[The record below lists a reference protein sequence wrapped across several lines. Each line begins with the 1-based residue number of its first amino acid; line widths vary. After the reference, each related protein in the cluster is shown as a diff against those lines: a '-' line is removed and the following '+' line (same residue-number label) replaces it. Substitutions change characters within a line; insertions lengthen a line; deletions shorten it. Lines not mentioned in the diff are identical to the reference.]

1 MGAALLIGLLPAQS
15 FALPPDPAT
24 IETGRETL
32 EATDPLEL
40 ETLPEKKPLEGETF
54 EKDLESLKVDLP
66 ANLEQAPAGTAT
78 PPPAETGSITFGSAT
93 SPASFTTTTATRTA
107 TTAGD
112 LTQVPNLPVKLGQA
126 AGQPMPSGTWQ
137 ATVVDRAGEI
147 SKGVEGL
154 TKIGALVTVQAP
166 STGSVPISVGL
177 DYGTFQNVYGAD
189 WASRLRLVQFPE
201 CYLTTPLEEAC
212 QAFQELETV
221 NDTTTHSITA
231 TVDTAADGTVTPA
244 TAIGAATTSGSGVM
258 QASYTTAST
267 ATPVAAGDK
276 AVIGAVDSGSGPGGS
291 FKATPLASSGKW
303 TAGGSSGAFTWNY
316 PLAIPPAPAGPAP
329 NISFSYNSQTV
340 DGKTAVSSP
349 QASWIGEGWDYD
361 PGHIE
366 RRYRTCKDDTKTLT
380 AGTPNNTAKANK
392 TSDLCW
398 VSPNA
403 VMSLGGSTTELVRDV
418 PAGTNPETAT
428 EAYRPAKDDGTRIER
443 RTGATNGDNNGEYW
457 VVTTTD
463 GTKYY
468 FGQNQVGGGHAD
480 TNSVSTV
487 PVFGNHPGEPC
498 YATTFADSRCGPDPD
513 DSARDKQQAWRW
525 GLDKVEDVHGN
536 VMIVNW
542 AQEANHYAVRDKR
555 NSPEQYDRAA
565 YPKTIEYGMR
575 STSLTNPP
583 ALVEFTAAQRCLKTG
598 TACDPANFA
607 KTDDPGAYRPWWDTP
622 GSLNCKSTSKLCPG
636 FPSFW
641 TQMRLASVTTKAVRA
656 GQTGLGKVDTYTLNQ
671 SFPEDWYDTAPSLW
685 LNSLTRR
692 GYAPGDTTGTLQSK
706 DGVSFAHYTVGT
718 RSPLAERLTDKQLP
732 NLVPTGPGDKRPA
745 FTRPR
750 IGVVA
755 TEAGADIEVEY
766 KGGCDAEPASDL
778 GKANGTCFP
787 VRWSPDGEEK
797 TPAKAWFNK
806 YVVHSVTEKDKVAT
820 LFTKPITTWYSYGGA
835 AWAKSEDEFLR
846 PALRTYSDWR
856 GYARVAVTK
865 ASSTTGA
872 IQRQSASVTRYFQG
886 KGGAVKDSSGTVTL
900 IADDAPQYAGMTAE
914 EFTFRNADDARA
926 YIYAGETPKALK
938 RTLTFPEST
947 QTASRAREAEDGT
960 DLDRLRAF
968 RTLVKRTDVIQAN
981 GSSWR
986 GVRTQTLSRDSY
998 GLPSM
1003 VESAVVT
1010 PNGTG
1015 ETLTEITCTNT
1026 AFVHNTGVGLIGLL
1040 KHKRTTAT
1048 TCADYANA
1056 DPATE
1061 IKSSIHYSFD
1071 GGNYGDTPTKGLVTG
1086 VHELNAAGTAHAITT
1101 TNTYDPLGRIR
1112 TVTKPLTG
1120 KTETQY
1126 TPGDTGGAVTT
1137 VKTINTLGHATT
1149 TTYDP
1154 GRALPL
1160 TVTDPNGRITR
1171 TQYDALGR
1179 VTGGW
1184 SPSRSAGTQTPNVK
1198 ISYQPASATPTE
1210 TRPAATTVETIK
1222 DDGTYTKQIALYD
1235 GLLRQ
1240 VQTQAEAHGPG
1251 RIVSDTKYDDHGLV
1265 REQTSAYLAKGQPI
1279 PELFKVTSPTLI
1291 PSRTLTLYDGLE
1303 RPVSQ
1308 ETLRVT
1314 KLTYITATTYG
1325 DTSVTVN
1332 PGGSTDPMTTTYT
1345 DALGRVVKINH
1356 HTGSGKVRS
1365 TTYGYDKRG
1374 NRDIVKDPAGNAWTY
1389 AFDARGRQTVA
1400 TDPDT
1405 GTTQTT
1411 YDDADRPTIVT
1422 DAQGKSTFTV
1432 YDALSR
1438 VTSLHEDSLL
1448 TEPVK
1453 KYTYDRTGLLGLPY
1467 ETIRHTTTGD
1477 YVNRVTGYDTEYRPT
1492 GRETVIPSNAMTTG
1506 LSGTYAYAYTYT
1518 PTGKPL
1524 ATTLPAKGGLAAEKV
1539 ITRYDEDGLPE
1550 STSGI
1555 NWYTSDTTYSPYGQ
1569 VLRSVSSAQPYRV
1582 WTTNFI
1588 DDHSGRLI
1596 RTVTD
1601 REKAGPHRVSDT
1613 GYSYDDSGSITSV
1626 ARQDAVTA
1634 TTTVWDNQCF
1644 TYDVMGQ
1651 LINAWTSKL
1660 IPNGSGTGCK
1670 ATNGTAWGH
1679 RTDAASSTGP
1689 IADASAAAVDTPSG
1703 LANTAPDATTLS
1715 TDTNSYHQA
1724 FTYNWIGNRAT
1735 AMDRTPAGTT
1745 TYTSTY
1751 NTTQPHTLASVA
1763 STPTGKE
1770 TSYTYNPT
1778 GTTKTRNLPGTTP
1791 DQTLQWTA
1799 EHKLASNTV
1808 GTTKTTYVY
1817 DADGNRIL
1825 EHTPNTGSTLYL
1837 GETELTTDTVGLIT
1851 RASRAYSHPGAP
1863 TVVRTTTN
1871 QSATGH
1877 TLNVLLTDHL
1887 GTAHTTVEAG
1897 GTQPVT
1903 RRAFKPYGEPRGPK
1917 PANWPNK
1924 RTYLGV
1930 GVDDT
1935 LSGLTHIGAREY
1947 DPTTGRF
1954 LSADPLIDITD
1965 PLQMNGYTY
1974 ANGSPITKSDP
1985 TGLAP
1990 DDCGTHGVS
1999 CSPNSDGSWNSRA
2012 TSDYGKHHGKTVSE
2026 LRENGDA
2033 DLALS
2038 EESAAA
2044 GDLVAGIASKYLA
2057 GPKLNNWMAA
2067 YQADLA
2073 RTLRKHG
2080 RITSTDKIAT
2090 ANNLCIGSGSLD
2102 CPEGMKDD
2110 LFYGAGFQNDAQAGL
2125 YEDGGRL
2132 TGAAISRA
2140 FTKRLKELT
2149 PCNSFL
2155 PGSMVLMADGSA
2167 KPIESVKMGDKVL
2180 AGDPGTGDLQAETV
2194 TAEIKG
2200 KGVKQLV
2207 EIEVEVNGEGASVTT
2222 TDGHPFWVP
2231 EAGEWL
2237 EAGDLKPGQWLRT
2250 SSGAYVQIS
2259 KIKRWTSPSATVYN
2273 LSVSNLHTYYVLAG
2287 ETPVLV
2293 HNSNGWCGP
2302 GLRTASE
2309 AGISPNDAKRIQNA
2323 ADKAGQPIIVVGSRA
2338 NGTANPTS
2346 DWDYILS
2353 GPSRTRHSVKNS
2365 LPRGTG
2371 DGEGS
2376 GRGRDFWQSY
2386 NPNRPDYAELDRNRP
2401 YVVFEPR
2408 SR

>member
-1 MGAALLIGLLPAQS
+1 MLGAALLIGLLPAQS
-15 FALPPDPAT
+15 FALPPDPTT
-24 IETGRETL
+24 IETGRESLETTEPLDL
-32 EATDPLEL
+32 EA
-40 ETLPEKKPLEGETF
+40 LPEKKPLDGETF
-54 EKDLESLKVDLP
+54 EKDLETLKVDVP

-93 SPASFTTTTATRTA
+93 SPASFSTSTTQTA
-107 TTAGD
+107 TTTSDD

-126 AGQPMPSGTWQ
+126 AGQPMPTGTWQ

-147 SKGVEGL
+147 SKGVEGV
-154 TKIGALVTVQAP
+154 TKVGALVTVQAP

-212 QAFQELETV
+212 QAYEELETA

-231 TVDTAADGTVTPA
+231 TVDTAADGTTAPA
-244 TAIGAATTSGSGVM
+244 SATSTTTSGTGIM
-258 QASYTTAST
+258 QASYTTASA

-316 PLAIPPAPAGPAP
+316 PLAVPPAPAGPAP

-428 EAYRPAKDDGTRIER
+428 EAYRSAKDDGTRIER

-468 FGQNQVGGGHAD
+468 FGQNQVGGGHTD

-498 YATTFADSRCGPDPD
+498 YTTTFADSRCGTG
-513 DSARDKQQAWRW
+513 KQQAWRW
-525 GLDKVEDVHGN
+525 GLDKVEDIHGN

-542 AQEANHYAVRDKR
+542 SQEANYYAVRDKR
-555 NSPEQYDRAA
+555 NTPEAYDRAA

-575 STSLTNPP
+575 AAALTNPP
-583 ALVEFTAAQRCLKTG
+583 ALVEFTTAQRCLKTG

-641 TQMRLASVTTKAVRA
+641 TQLRLASVTTKAVRA

-706 DGVSFAHYTVGT
+706 DGVSFAHYTVGP
-718 RSPLAERLTDKQLP
+718 RSPLSARLRDKQLP

-755 TEAGADIEVEY
+755 TEAGADIEVQY
-766 KGGCDAEPASDL
+766 KGGCGTEPATDL
-778 GKANGTCFP
+778 GKNNGTCFP

-806 YVVHSVTEKDKVAT
+806 YVVHSVTETDKVAS
-820 LFTKPITTWYSYGGA
+820 LFTQPITTRYSYGGA

-856 GYARVAVTK
+856 GYARVAVSK
-865 ASSTTGA
+865 GSSTTGN
-872 IQRQSASVTRYFQG
+872 IQRKSTSVTRYFQG
-886 KGGAVKDSSGTVTL
+886 AGGAIKDSTGTVTL
-900 IADDAPQYAGMTAE
+900 LADDAPQYAGMTAE
-914 EFTFRNADDARA
+914 DLTFRNADDASA
-926 YIYAGETPKALK
+926 YLAAPEGTPFKALK

-968 RTLVKRTDVIQAN
+968 RTLVKRTDEIQAN

-986 GVRTQTLSRDSY
+986 GVRSQTLSRDSY

-1026 AFVHNTGVGLIGLL
+1026 AFVHNTDAWLIGLL

-1048 TCADYANA
+1048 ACADYANA
-1056 DPATE
+1056 DPASE
-1061 IKSSIHYSFD
+1061 IKSSTHYSFD
-1071 GGNYGDTPTKGLVTG
+1071 GGNYGDAPTKGLVTG
-1086 VHELNAAGTAHAITT
+1086 VHDLNAAGTAHTITT
-1101 TNTYDPLGRIR
+1101 TSTYDPLGRIR

-1126 TPGDTGGAVTT
+1126 TPGDTGGAVTAI
-1137 VKTINTLGHATT
+1137 KTINTLGHAAT

-1160 TVTDPNGRITR
+1160 TVTDPNGRVTR

-1179 VTGGW
+1179 VTSGW
-1184 SPSRSAGTQTPNVK
+1184 SPSRSAGSQASNVK
-1198 ISYQPASATPTE
+1198 ISYQQASATPTE

-1222 DDGTYTKQIALYD
+1222 DDGTYAKQVTIYD

-1240 VQTQAEAHGPG
+1240 VQTQSEAHGPG

-1265 REQTSAYLAKGQPI
+1265 REQTSAYLAQGQPI
-1279 PELFKVTSPTLI
+1279 PELFKVKSPTLI
-1291 PSRTLTLYDGLE
+1291 PSRTLTFYDGLE

-1356 HTGSGKVRS
+1356 HTGSGKFRS

-1400 TDPDT
+1400 SDPDT

-1411 YDDADRPTIVT
+1411 YDDADRPTLVT

-1432 YDALSR
+1432 YDALGR
-1438 VTSLHEDSLL
+1438 VTSMHEDSLL
-1448 TEPVK
+1448 TDPVK

-1467 ETIRHTTTGD
+1467 ESIRHTTTGD

-1506 LSGTYAYAYTYT
+1506 LSGTYAYTYTYT

-1555 NWYTSDTTYSPYGQ
+1555 NWYTSDATYSPYGHL
-1569 VLRSVSSAQPYRV
+1569 LRSVSSAQPYRV

-1588 DDHSGRLI
+1588 DDHSGRLT

-1601 REKAGPHRVSDT
+1601 RERAGPHRVSDT

-1634 TTTVWDNQCF
+1634 TSTVWDNQCF
-1644 TYDVMGQ
+1644 TYDVLGE
-1651 LINAWTSKL
+1651 LVNAWTSKL

-1670 ATNGTAWGH
+1670 AANGTAWGN
-1679 RTDAASSTGP
+1679 RADAASSTGP
-1689 IADASAAAVDTPSG
+1689 IADASAAATDAPAG

-1724 FTYNWIGNRAT
+1724 FTYDWIGNRVT

-1778 GTTKTRNLPGTTP
+1778 GTTKTRNLPGTTQ

-1825 EHTPNTGSTLYL
+1825 EHTPSTGSTLYL

-1851 RASRAYSHPGAP
+1851 RASRAYTQPGTP

-1930 GVDDT
+1930 GIDDT
-1935 LSGLTHIGAREY
+1935 ISGLTHIGAREY
-1947 DPTTGRF
+1947 DHNTGRF

-2012 TSDYGKHHGKTVSE
+2012 TSDYGKHHTKKTVSE

-2033 DLALS
+2033 DLAWN

-2044 GDLVAGIASKYLA
+2044 DGLVTGIASKYLS
-2057 GPKLNNWMAA
+2057 GPSLNNWMSA
-2067 YQADLA
+2067 YQAELA
-2073 RTLRKHG
+2073 RILRKHG
-2080 RITSTDKIAT
+2080 EISSTNRIAT
-2090 ANNLCIGSGSLD
+2090 ATNLCVGRGALD
-2102 CPEGMKDD
+2102 CPEGMKND
-2110 LFYGAGFQNDAQAGL
+2110 LFYGAQFQSDAAAGL
-2125 YEDGGRL
+2125 FEDGGRL
-2132 TGAAISRA
+2132 TGAAMSRA
-2140 FTKRLKELT
+2140 YTKRLKELT

-2155 PGSMVLMADGSA
+2155 PGSMVLMADGST

-2180 AGDPGTGDLQAETV
+2180 AGDPGTGESRTETV

-2200 KGVKQLV
+2200 NGVKQLV
-2207 EIEVEVNGEGASVTT
+2207 KIEVEVNGEEASVTA

-2231 EAGEWL
+2231 EAGGWL

-2250 SSGAYVQIS
+2250 SSGTYAQIS
-2259 KIKRWTSPSATVYN
+2259 KIKRWTNPSVTVYN

-2287 ETPVLV
+2287 QTPVLV
-2293 HNSNGWCGP
+2293 HNANCGP
-2302 GLRTASE
+2302 HLKDLQKDYPRRTVGILDVGTDQLPMISGPGGQSGLLKNLPGRTKANGEHVETHAAAFLRMNPGVRKAVLYIDYPTGTCGTCRSTLPDMLPE
-2309 AGISPNDAKRIQNA
+2309 GVQLWVISPR
-2323 ADKAGQPIIVVGSRA
+2323 
-2338 NGTANPTS
+2338 
-2346 DWDYILS
+2346 
-2353 GPSRTRHSVKNS
+2353 RTEKFTG
-2365 LPRGTG
+2365 LP
-2371 DGEGS
+2371 D
-2376 GRGRDFWQSY
+2376 
-2386 NPNRPDYAELDRNRP
+2386 
-2401 YVVFEPR
+2401 
-2408 SR
+2408 

>member
-1 MGAALLIGLLPAQS
+1 
-15 FALPPDPAT
+15 
-24 IETGRETL
+24 
-32 EATDPLEL
+32 
-40 ETLPEKKPLEGETF
+40 
-54 EKDLESLKVDLP
+54 
-66 ANLEQAPAGTAT
+66 
-78 PPPAETGSITFGSAT
+78 
-93 SPASFTTTTATRTA
+93 
-107 TTAGD
+107 
-112 LTQVPNLPVKLGQA
+112 
-126 AGQPMPSGTWQ
+126 MPTGTWQ
-137 ATVVDRAGEI
+137 ATVVDRANEI
-147 SKGVEGL
+147 SKGVEGV
-154 TKIGALVTVQAP
+154 TKVGALVTVQAP
-166 STGSVPISVGL
+166 ATGSVPISVGL

-212 QAFQELETV
+212 QAYEELETA

-231 TVDTAADGTVTPA
+231 TVDTAADGTTAPA
-244 TAIGAATTSGSGVM
+244 SATSTTTSGTGIM
-258 QASYTTAST
+258 QASYTAA

-361 PGHIE
+361 PGHIQ

-418 PAGTNPETAT
+418 PAGGNPETET
-428 EAYRPAKDDGTRIER
+428 ETYRPAKDDGTRVER
-443 RTGATNGDNNGEYW
+443 RTGAVNGDNNGEYW

-498 YATTFADSRCGPDPD
+498 YTSTFADSRCG
-513 DSARDKQQAWRW
+513 AGKQQAWRW
-525 GLDKVEDVHGN
+525 GIDKVEDIHGN

-542 AQEANHYAVRDKR
+542 SQEANHYAVRDKR
-555 NSPEQYDRAA
+555 NSPEQYDRFA

-575 STSLTNPP
+575 AAALTNPP
-583 ALVEFTAAQRCLKTG
+583 AVVEFATAQRCLKTG
-598 TACDPANFA
+598 TVCDAANFA

-641 TQMRLASVTTKAVRA
+641 TQLRLASVTTKAVRA
-656 GQTGLGKVDTYTLNQ
+656 GQSGLGKVDTYTLNQ

-706 DGVSFAHYTVGT
+706 DGVSFAHYTVGP
-718 RSPLAERLTDKQLP
+718 RSPLYTRLKDKQLP

-750 IGVVA
+750 IGLVA
-755 TEAGADIEVEY
+755 TEAGADIEIQY
-766 KGGCDAEPASDL
+766 KGGCSTEPASDL

-797 TPAKAWFNK
+797 TPTKAWFNK
-806 YVVHSVTEKDKVAT
+806 YLVHSVTETDKVAT
-820 LFTKPITTWYSYGGA
+820 LFTKPITTRYSYGGA

-856 GYARVAVTK
+856 GYRRVAVTK
-865 ASSTTGA
+865 GSSTTGK
-872 IQRQSASVTRYFQG
+872 IQRKSASVTRYFQG
-886 KGGAVKDSSGTVTL
+886 TGGEVKDATGTVTL
-900 IADDAPQYAGMTAE
+900 LADDAPQYAGIIAE
-914 EFTFRNADDARA
+914 DLTFRNADDASA
-926 YIYAGETPKALK
+926 YLAAPEGTSFKALN

-968 RTLVKRTDVIQAN
+968 RTLVKRTDNIQAN

-986 GVRTQTLSRDSY
+986 GVRSQTLSRDSY

-1015 ETLTEITCTNT
+1015 ETLTEVTCTNT
-1026 AFVHNTGVGLIGLL
+1026 AFVHNTDAWLIGLL

-1056 DPATE
+1056 DPASE
-1061 IKSSIHYSFD
+1061 IKSSTHYSFD
-1071 GGNYGDTPTKGLVTG
+1071 GGNYGDAPTKGLVTG
-1086 VHELNAAGTAHAITT
+1086 VHDLNAAGTAHAITT

-1154 GRALPL
+1154 GRALAL

-1179 VTGGW
+1179 LTGGW
-1184 SPSRSAGTQTPNVK
+1184 SPSRSTGTQAPNVK
-1198 ISYQPASATPTE
+1198 IAYQQASATPTE

-1222 DDGTYTKQIALYD
+1222 DDGTYAKQVTIYD

-1240 VQTQAEAHGPG
+1240 VQTQSEAHGPG
-1251 RIVSDTKYDDHGLV
+1251 RVVSDTKYDDHGLV
-1265 REQTSAYLAKGQPI
+1265 REQTSAYLAQGQPI
-1279 PELFKVTSPTLI
+1279 PKLFKVKSPTLV
-1291 PSRTLTLYDGLE
+1291 PSRTLTFYDGLE

-1356 HTGSGKVRS
+1356 HTGSGKYRS

-1374 NRDIVKDPAGNAWTY
+1374 NRDLVKDPAGNAWTY

-1400 TDPDT
+1400 SDPDT
-1405 GTTQTT
+1405 GTTKTT

-1432 YDALSR
+1432 YDALGR
-1438 VTSLHEDSLL
+1438 VTSVHEDSLL
-1448 TEPVK
+1448 TDPVK

-1467 ETIRHTTTGD
+1467 ESIRHTTTGD

-1492 GRETVIPSNAMTTG
+1492 GRQTVVPSNAMTTG
-1506 LSGTYAYAYTYT
+1506 LSGTYAYSYTYT

-1555 NWYTSDTTYSPYGQ
+1555 NWYTSDATYSPYGQ

-1588 DDHSGRLI
+1588 DDHSGRLT

-1601 REKAGPHRVSDT
+1601 RERAGPHRVSDT

-1634 TTTVWDNQCF
+1634 TSTVWDNQCF
-1644 TYDVMGQ
+1644 TYDVLGE
-1651 LINAWTSKL
+1651 LVNAWTSKL
-1660 IPNGSGTGCK
+1660 TPNGSGTGCK
-1670 ATNGTAWGH
+1670 AANGTTWGN

-1689 IADASAAAVDTPSG
+1689 IADASAATSDAPAG

-1724 FTYNWIGNRAT
+1724 FTYDWIGNRVTAT
-1735 AMDRTPAGTT
+1735 DRTPAGTT

-1763 STPTGKE
+1763 STPAGKE

-1778 GTTKTRNLPGTTP
+1778 GTTKTRNLPGTAQ

-1851 RASRAYSHPGAP
+1851 RASRAYAQAGAP

-1930 GVDDT
+1930 GIDDT
-1935 LSGLTHIGAREY
+1935 ISGLTHIGAREY
-1947 DPTTGRF
+1947 DHNTGRF

-1974 ANGSPITKSDP
+1974 ANNSPISFSDP
-1985 TGLAP
+1985 SGLFLDGIGDAIGDAFTGAWHATVDYSSEIREGWNILTGDGEEAREIRASRKQAQENKGNLLNGHQLLRNMGGQPAP
-1990 DDCGTHGVS
+1990 DSSFYKISYWVTKLFMPILPGANAAISAATKGVGAGKAVS
-1999 CSPNSDGSWNSRA
+1999 KVLPRA
-2012 TSDYGKHHGKTVSE
+2012 AS
-2026 LRENGDA
+2026 NA
-2033 DLALS
+2033 P
-2038 EESAAA
+2038 AA
-2044 GDLVAGIASKYLA
+2044 GDEVGEVA
-2057 GPKLNNWMAA
+2057 
-2067 YQADLA
+2067 A
-2073 RTLRKHG
+2073 RVLP
-2080 RITSTDKIAT
+2080 
-2090 ANNLCIGSGSLD
+2090 D
-2102 CPEGMKDD
+2102 CPH
-2110 LFYGAGFQNDAQAGL
+2110 
-2125 YEDGGRL
+2125 
-2132 TGAAISRA
+2132 
-2140 FTKRLKELT
+2140 
-2149 PCNSFL
+2149 SFL
-2155 PGSMVLMADGSA
+2155 PGTEVLMADGTR
-2167 KPIESVKMGDKVL
+2167 KRIED
-2180 AGDPGTGDLQAETV
+2180 
-2194 TAEIKG
+2194 
-2200 KGVKQLV
+2200 V
-2207 EIEVEVNGEGASVTT
+2207 EIGDFVLT
-2222 TDGHPFWVP
+2222 TDIKSGKNVPRRVTETIQTETDKEFTELTIATSADEATLTATSTHPFWVP
-2231 EAGEWL
+2231 ELDSWI
-2237 EAGDLKPGQWLRT
+2237 EAGDLANGQFLRT
-2250 SSGAYVQIS
+2250 SAGTHVQITAV
-2259 KIKRWTSPSATVYN
+2259 KHYTKGQRTHDLTIDD
-2273 LSVSNLHTYYVLAG
+2273 LHAYYVLAG
-2287 ETPVLV
+2287 ATPVLV
-2293 HNSNGWCGP
+2293 HNCNTSYQLSLDTRAAVGSGNAQAYQIAHTGATEYRAVGGGERVWADGFDRNTGELLDAKFIEKPGRSPFIPGSGIPDFIRSKITAKMDDEFSRYAAVINDPSNP
-2302 GLRTASE
+2302 LTGLRVITNHSGAVPYFQGLMQQH
-2309 AGISPNDAKRIQNA
+2309 GIPGS
-2323 ADKAGQPIIVVGSRA
+2323 VVVR
-2338 NGTANPTS
+2338 
-2346 DWDYILS
+2346 
-2353 GPSRTRHSVKNS
+2353 
-2365 LPRGTG
+2365 
-2371 DGEGS
+2371 
-2376 GRGRDFWQSY
+2376 
-2386 NPNRPDYAELDRNRP
+2386 
-2401 YVVFEPR
+2401 
-2408 SR
+2408 

>member
-1 MGAALLIGLLPAQS
+1 
-15 FALPPDPAT
+15 
-24 IETGRETL
+24 
-32 EATDPLEL
+32 
-40 ETLPEKKPLEGETF
+40 
-54 EKDLESLKVDLP
+54 
-66 ANLEQAPAGTAT
+66 
-78 PPPAETGSITFGSAT
+78 
-93 SPASFTTTTATRTA
+93 
-107 TTAGD
+107 
-112 LTQVPNLPVKLGQA
+112 
-126 AGQPMPSGTWQ
+126 MPTGTWQ
-137 ATVVDRAGEI
+137 ATVVDRANEI
-147 SKGVEGL
+147 SKGVEGV
-154 TKIGALVTVQAP
+154 TKVGALVTVQAP
-166 STGSVPISVGL
+166 ATGSVPISVGL
-177 DYGTFQNVYGAD
+177 DYATFQNVYGAD

-212 QAFQELETV
+212 QAYEELETA

-231 TVDTAADGTVTPA
+231 TVDTAADGTTAPA
-244 TAIGAATTSGSGVM
+244 SATSTTTSGTGIM
-258 QASYTTAST
+258 QASYTASA

-329 NISFSYNSQTV
+329 NVSFSYNSQTV

-418 PAGTNPETAT
+418 PAGGNPETAT
-428 EAYRPAKDDGTRIER
+428 ETYRPAKDDGTRIER
-443 RTGATNGDNNGEYW
+443 RTGAVNGDNNGEYW

-468 FGQNQVGGGHAD
+468 FGQNQVGGGHTD

-513 DSARDKQQAWRW
+513 DSERDKQQAWRW
-525 GLDKVEDVHGN
+525 GLDKVEDIHGN

-542 AQEANHYAVRDKR
+542 SQEANYYAVRDKR
-555 NSPEQYDRAA
+555 NTPEQYDRSA

-575 STSLTNPP
+575 AAAVTNPP
-583 ALVEFTAAQRCLKTG
+583 AVVEFTTAQRCLKTG
-598 TACDPANFA
+598 TACDAANFT

-641 TQMRLASVTTKAVRA
+641 TQLRLASVTTKAVRA
-656 GQTGLGKVDTYTLNQ
+656 GQSGLGKVDTYTLNQ

-706 DGVSFAHYTVGT
+706 DGVSFAHYTAGP
-718 RSPLAERLTDKQLP
+718 RSPLFTRLRDKQLP

-755 TEAGADIEVEY
+755 TEAGADIEVQY
-766 KGGCDAEPASDL
+766 KGGCTTEPATDL

-806 YVVHSVTEKDKVAT
+806 YVVHSVTETDKVAT
-820 LFTKPITTWYSYGGA
+820 LFTKPITTRYSYGGA

-865 ASSTTGA
+865 GSSTTGN
-872 IQRQSASVTRYFQG
+872 IQRKSTAVTRYFQG
-886 KGGAVKDSSGTVTL
+886 TGAEVKDATGTVTL
-900 IADDAPQYAGMTAE
+900 LADDAPQYAGMTAE
-914 EFTFRNADDARA
+914 DLTFRNADDASA
-926 YIYAGETPKALK
+926 YLAAPEGTPFKALK

-968 RTLVKRTDVIQAN
+968 RTLVKRTDTIHAN
-981 GSSWR
+981 GTSWR
-986 GVRTQTLSRDSY
+986 GVRSQTLSRDSY

-1026 AFVHNTGVGLIGLL
+1026 AFVHNTNAWLIGLL

-1056 DPATE
+1056 DPASE
-1061 IKSSIHYSFD
+1061 IKSSTHYSFD
-1071 GGNYGDTPTKGLVTG
+1071 GGNYGDAPTKGLVTG

-1126 TPGDTGGAVTT
+1126 TPGDTGGAVTAI
-1137 VKTINTLGHATT
+1137 KTINTLGHATT

-1160 TVTDPNGRITR
+1160 TVTDPNGRTTR

-1179 VTGGW
+1179 LTSGW
-1184 SPSRSAGTQTPNVK
+1184 SPSRSTGTQAANVK
-1198 ISYQPASATPTE
+1198 IAYQQASATPTE

-1222 DDGTYTKQIALYD
+1222 DDGTYAKQVTIYD

-1240 VQTQAEAHGPG
+1240 VQTQSEAHGPG

-1265 REQTSAYLAKGQPI
+1265 REQTSAYLAQGQPI
-1279 PELFKVTSPTLI
+1279 PELFKVKSPTLI
-1291 PSRTLTLYDGLE
+1291 PSRTLTFYDGLE

-1314 KLTYITATTYG
+1314 KLTYITAMTYG

-1356 HTGSGKVRS
+1356 HTGSGKYRS

-1400 TDPDT
+1400 SDPDT

-1432 YDALSR
+1432 YDTLGR
-1438 VTSLHEDSLL
+1438 ITSVHEDSLL
-1448 TEPVK
+1448 TDPVK

-1467 ETIRHTTTGD
+1467 ESIRHTTTGD

-1506 LSGTYAYAYTYT
+1506 LSGTYAYTYTYT

-1555 NWYTSDTTYSPYGQ
+1555 NWYTSDATYSPYGQ

-1588 DDHSGRLI
+1588 DDHSGRLT

-1601 REKAGPHRVSDT
+1601 RERAGPHRISDT

-1634 TTTVWDNQCF
+1634 TSTVWDNQCF
-1644 TYDVMGQ
+1644 TYDVLGE
-1651 LINAWTSKL
+1651 LVNAWTSKL

-1670 ATNGTAWGH
+1670 AANGTTWGN
-1679 RTDAASSTGP
+1679 RTDASSSTGP
-1689 IADASAAAVDTPSG
+1689 IADASAAATDTPAG
-1703 LANTAPDATTLS
+1703 LTNTAPDATTLS

-1724 FTYNWIGNRAT
+1724 FTYDWIGNRVTAT
-1735 AMDRTPAGTT
+1735 DRTPAGTT

-1763 STPTGKE
+1763 STPAGKE

-1851 RASRAYSHPGAP
+1851 RASRAYAQAGTP

-1930 GVDDT
+1930 GIDDT
-1935 LSGLTHIGAREY
+1935 ISGLTHIGAREY
-1947 DPTTGRF
+1947 DHTTGRF

-1985 TGLAP
+1985 TGLRP
-1990 DDCGTHGVS
+1990 EGVCGGNSSRCNSDNDGTDASQTYHESWEYKVTGWKYNSWEENQEGKRTYNKPHGVNWGTVVLFHRRKMTWNGNTVAGIGRFFAS
-1999 CSPNSDGSWNSRA
+1999 GVDALLMIKPMSDRVSSSPVADGYDGLMGNMGVDTTDPGYEDGEGFVGMVALPFAGAKGLLKKCHSFLPETEVLMGDGTAKKIEDVQTGDVILTTDVATGQERRKKVVETIRTESDKEFVELTLA
-2012 TSDYGKHHGKTVSE
+2012 TSDGGSV
-2026 LRENGDA
+2026 L
-2033 DLALS
+2033 
-2038 EESAAA
+2038 
-2044 GDLVAGIASKYLA
+2044 IA
-2057 GPKLNNWMAA
+2057 
-2067 YQADLA
+2067 
-2073 RTLRKHG
+2073 
-2080 RITSTDKIAT
+2080 TST
-2090 ANNLCIGSGSLD
+2090 
-2102 CPEGMKDD
+2102 
-2110 LFYGAGFQNDAQAGL
+2110 
-2125 YEDGGRL
+2125 
-2132 TGAAISRA
+2132 
-2140 FTKRLKELT
+2140 
-2149 PCNSFL
+2149 
-2155 PGSMVLMADGSA
+2155 
-2167 KPIESVKMGDKVL
+2167 
-2180 AGDPGTGDLQAETV
+2180 
-2194 TAEIKG
+2194 
-2200 KGVKQLV
+2200 
-2207 EIEVEVNGEGASVTT
+2207 
-2222 TDGHPFWVP
+2222 HPFWVP
-2231 EAGEWL
+2231 ELDSWI
-2237 EAGDLKPGQWLRT
+2237 EAGDLASGQFLRT
-2250 SSGAYVQIS
+2250 SAGTHVQITAV
-2259 KIKRWTSPSATVYN
+2259 KRYIKQQRTHDLTIEDIHA
-2273 LSVSNLHTYYVLAG
+2273 YYVLAG
-2287 ETPVLV
+2287 ATPVFV
-2293 HNSNGWCGP
+2293 HNCSAAIEAVADGLAGKKITTGQVVDSKGAKVGPEVASGEYGAWSEIASFLRSTDLLHPPNGKAFP
-2302 GLRTASE
+2302 AASHVE
-2309 AGISPNDAKRIQNA
+2309 PRIAWAMRNRGIQRAT
-2323 ADKAGQPIIVVGSRA
+2323 VVI
-2338 NGTANPTS
+2338 NNTKVC
-2346 DWDYILS
+2346 S
-2353 GPSRTRHSVKNS
+2353 GPWSCSAAVPKILPSGSS
-2365 LPRGTG
+2365 LTVWYRGVS
-2371 DGEGS
+2371 GEIEGVTLL
-2376 GRGRDFWQSY
+2376 GRG
-2386 NPNRPDYAELDRNRP
+2386 
-2401 YVVFEPR
+2401 
-2408 SR
+2408 